1 MEVGPRMYFLVSGLL
16 YPAALGAALVWTVS
30 ALHARVFLESA
41 SPNGWSLCM
50 AAWFIGYHCLQFSRL
65 MVRHYDLGKGYTRRA
80 FVSDLVDCLTLLL
93 GFAGLRFLNEPIPSE
108 QVWVVYLALLGVP
121 LSAVI
126 AHPLRMMKGPR
137 GLLVLGMLLVCLLGI
152 DYFKLG
158 FLLPLFKPEVTHW
171 VLLVAMFS
179 MLWAFYHRVYRFEP

>member
-30 ALHARVFLESA
+30 ALHARAFLESA

-65 MVRHYDLGKGYTRRA
+65 MVRHYDLGNGYTRRA

-108 QVWVVYLALLGVP
+108 QV
-121 LSAVI
+121 
-126 AHPLRMMKGPR
+126 
-137 GLLVLGMLLVCLLGI
+137 
-152 DYFKLG
+152 
-158 FLLPLFKPEVTHW
+158 
-171 VLLVAMFS
+171 
-179 MLWAFYHRVYRFEP
+179 